1 MRQLTF
7 IAPKQIE
14 WQETE
19 EPALEGAGQALV
31 RPLAVALCD
40 LDRAVI
46 RGRVPAPGP
55 FPLGHECVAEVIA
68 TGDAVASVR
77 PGDRVVVSFQ
87 ITCGTC
93 GRCARGLTGSC
104 EAVAPYAM
112 YGLPLGGIWG
122 GMLSDVVRVPY
133 ADAMLAPVP
142 DGIDPVTI
150 ASASDNIPDGWR
162 TVGPPLA
169 AHPGGGVLIAGG
181 GAGSIGLY
189 AAGIAVALGAAQ
201 VDYLDSDADRLAI
214 AAQLGANA
222 IEHHGERRRLGP
234 YPITVDASAD
244 PEGLGLAIRAT
255 EPGGICTS
263 VGIYYD
269 RTTPVPL
276 LHMYNTGITLT
287 TGRVH
292 AMPAIGPVLDLVA
305 SGKLRPELVTSVVI
319 DAADAS
325 QAALDPPT
333 KLVIRMTP
341 GA

>member
-7 IAPKQIE
+7 LAPKQIAWRE
-14 WQETE
+14 AP
-19 EPALEGAGQALV
+19 EPALEGPGQALV

-68 TGDAVASVR
+68 AGDAVRGVK
-77 PGDRVVVSFQ
+77 PGDRVVVAFQ
-87 ITCGTC
+87 ISCGTC
-93 GRCARGLTGSC
+93 ERCARGLTGSC
-104 EAVAPYAM
+104 ATVAPYAM

-122 GMLSDVVRVPY
+122 GMLSDVLRVPY
-133 ADAMLAPVP
+133 ADAMLVPVA
-142 DGIDPVTI
+142 DGIDPVAI

-162 TVGPPLA
+162 TVGPQLA
-169 AHPGGGVLIAGG
+169 AHPRGSVLIVAG

-189 AAGIAVALGAAQ
+189 AAGIAVALGAAT
-201 VDYLDSDADRLAI
+201 VDYLDSDAERLAI
-214 AAQLGANA
+214 AQQLGANA
-222 IEHHGERRRLGP
+222 IEHHGERRRMGP

-244 PEGLGLAIRAT
+244 PEGLSLAIKAT
-255 EPGGICTS
+255 EPGGTCTS

-292 AMPAIGPVLDLVA
+292 ALPAIPHVLDLVA
-305 SGKLRPELVTSVVI
+305 SGKLRPELVTSAVV
-319 DAADAS
+319 DADDALD
-325 QAALDPPT
+325 AILDPPT
-333 KLVIRMTP
+333 KLIVRM
-341 GA
+341 AAA